1 MLLSVTNK
9 NLQNWPISN
18 GNETVKH
25 DEIDGQLHC
34 ELQKAPHITNSL
46 KEEAAGPSTSVL
58 KASEYLKML
67 LLFFQ
72 FHLL

>member
-9 NLQNWPISN
+9 NLQNWAISN

-34 ELQKAPHITNSL
+34 ELQKAPSITNSL
-46 KEEAAGPSTSVL
+46 KEAAGPSTQS
-58 KASEYLKML
+58 
-67 LLFFQ
+67 Q
-72 FHLL
+72 